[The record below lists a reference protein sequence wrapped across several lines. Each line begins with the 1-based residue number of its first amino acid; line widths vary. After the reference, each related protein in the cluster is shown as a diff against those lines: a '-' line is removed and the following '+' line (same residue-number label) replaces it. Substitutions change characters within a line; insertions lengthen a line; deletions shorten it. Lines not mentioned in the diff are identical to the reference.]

1 MNKFKRAVQISE
13 VVGAVAVVISLIYV
27 GTEIRQNTLA
37 TRLSN
42 QQISVTMG
50 YDADAWLSN
59 SDFAEVYELGLRDL
73 SKLTA
78 AQRIQFSVFIGQRLN
93 IWEYVFYSHNDGMI
107 SEDTWTGWD
116 VWFKS
121 EFQHESLRILWRTSK
136 REGFA
141 GEFQSYVDAY
151 VADEL

>member
-13 VVGAVAVVISLIYV
+13 VVGAVAVDVSLVYV

-42 QQISVTMG
+42 QQISITMG

-59 SDFAEVYELGLRDL
+59 SNFAEVYELGLGDL

-78 AQRIQFSVFIGQRLN
+78 AQRIQFSVFIGQR
-93 IWEYVFYSHNDGMI
+93 
-107 SEDTWTGWD
+107 
-116 VWFKS
+116 
-121 EFQHESLRILWRTSK
+121 
-136 REGFA
+136 
-141 GEFQSYVDAY
+141 
-151 VADEL
+151 